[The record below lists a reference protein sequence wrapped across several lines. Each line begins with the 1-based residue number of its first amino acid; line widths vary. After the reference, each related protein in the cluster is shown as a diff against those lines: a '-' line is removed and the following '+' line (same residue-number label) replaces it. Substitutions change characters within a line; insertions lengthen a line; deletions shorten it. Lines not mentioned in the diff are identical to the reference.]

1 MVKEFR
7 GKKLADQ
14 LIQTALKWA
23 AESLI
28 SVKDIPKWKG
38 LVCINANEKAIS
50 MWQRNGFVV
59 DEGMGTWFEAMIRHY
74 GMFMRVEVKNLRQ

>member
-14 LIQTALKWA
+14 LVQRALKWA
-23 AESLI
+23 AENPI
-28 SVKDIPKWKG
+28 SVQGIPKWAG
-38 LVCINANEKAIS
+38 LVCIHAHEKAVS

-59 DEGMGTWFEAMIRHY
+59 DEGMGAW
-74 GMFMRVEVKNLRQ
+74 GLGGLV